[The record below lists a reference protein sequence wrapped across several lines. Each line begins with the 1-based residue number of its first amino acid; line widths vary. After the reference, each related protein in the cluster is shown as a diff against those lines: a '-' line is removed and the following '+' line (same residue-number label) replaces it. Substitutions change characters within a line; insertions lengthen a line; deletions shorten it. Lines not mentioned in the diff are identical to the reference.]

1 MNSVCSGVIVHIGA
15 SDVAGKKE
23 HTHILPIHPGPLDQ
37 IASTH
42 TGHVEIANKDVVLI
56 ALHEFDRRSTVVKT
70 IGTIA
75 TISKDGLDQFGD
87 VILIIDNQHR
97 SVRRQQIELVD
108 RALGILADGVGHDR
122 KFDREGC
129 AAGLVFGHRHLTA
142 DLTDNPSR

>member
-56 ALHEFDRRSTVVKT
+56 ALHEFDRR
-70 IGTIA
+70 
-75 TISKDGLDQFGD
+75 
-87 VILIIDNQHR
+87 R
-97 SVRRQQIELVD
+97 
-108 RALGILADGVGHDR
+108 
-122 KFDREGC
+122 
-129 AAGLVFGHRHLTA
+129 
-142 DLTDNPSR
+142 